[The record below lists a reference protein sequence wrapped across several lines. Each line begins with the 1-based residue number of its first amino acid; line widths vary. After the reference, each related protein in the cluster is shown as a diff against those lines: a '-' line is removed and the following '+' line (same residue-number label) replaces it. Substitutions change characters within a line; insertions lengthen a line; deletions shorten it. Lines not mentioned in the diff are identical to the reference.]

1 MSYNQSILTI
11 AVISVITYLIR
22 SFPFIVFRNK
32 GRDNKV
38 INYLANVLPYSLI
51 AMLLIYCFKDVK
63 VFEYSYGLPEVIAC
77 MLVIVFHKYKHNM
90 LLSILGSTIIYML
103 LVQKVFIK
111 LFLHLFRL
119 YLELFLNYCFR
130 FQLSKNRYR
139 LFQQLFQK
147 NFFRLLNI

>member
-32 GRDNKV
+32 GGDNKV

-103 LVQKVFIK
+103 LVQKVFI
-111 LFLHLFRL
+111 
-119 YLELFLNYCFR
+119 
-130 FQLSKNRYR
+130 
-139 LFQQLFQK
+139 
-147 NFFRLLNI
+147 